1 MEKNELP
8 CCGPASTRHVT
19 GLPHVYQFD
28 FDLEQCEQCD
38 RYWVRASRMGVRG
51 WEAVTAADA
60 EKMRT
65 LDDEELH
72 AFMRKWAYSLG

>member
-8 CCGPASTRHVT
+8 CCGSASTRQVA

-28 FDLEQCEQCD
+28 FDLEQCEQCGW
-38 RYWVRASRMGVRG
+38 YWVRASRMGVKG
-51 WEAVTAADA
+51 WEAVTPADA

-65 LDDEELH
+65 LDDEELQ
-72 AFMRKWAYSLG
+72 AFMRKWAYYLG